1 PASGLL
7 AGRLAALCATEEH
20 RLALTER
27 TLAALELERA
37 VVEGAA
43 VEHAGGEALARDIG
57 DHLRAL
63 LRDVI
68 CGHLDP
74 DLVALAD
81 DILLRS
87 GAPEQD
93 EAPPAPPSAEEIF
106 GDARESQEILDLFI

>member
-1 PASGLL
+1 MAADDVAQQRAQVVADVAGECLPAGVLD
-7 AGRLAALCATEEH
+7 GC
-20 RLALTER
+20 
-27 TLAALELERA
+27 TLDHGALELERA

-106 GDARESQEILDLFI
+106 GDARES